1 MAKSSGEKKAFKAGI
16 VKGMSLVDEG
26 LPGWF
31 GTFADMMTLLFA
43 FFVLLAAISTM
54 DPVKL
59 QEMANSEGKSLGSKI
74 KKDGAA
80 EEEGEF
86 EPIEN
91 LAQMKKEMKEAIEE
105 MKKENPAGDPPID
118 IQTNSKGL
126 VVNIKGDF
134 AFPSG
139 KADMKGELKKLL
151 DEEIIPRINASPFQV
166 EVAGHSDSD
175 AMPKKWQKFYKSNW
189 ELSAAR
195 GATCVRYM
203 IEKGVPAPRLL
214 AAGYGDWY
222 PRGIDSIKS
231 INPMYN
237 PLTLTWGDKGQ
248 PTDAKGNPLP
258 TVLSLNK
265 TKKQKSGN
273 RRIQITFINPPHHG
287 KGRSGTDYQEAEN

>member
-1 MAKSSGEKKAFKAGI
+1 MGMTAAEKKAFGKGFQAGADS
-16 VKGMSLVDEG
+16 VEEG

-74 KKDGAA
+74 KASGKA
-80 EEEGEF
+80 EEEGEY
-86 EPIEN
+86 EPIKN
-91 LAQMKKEMKEAIEE
+91 LAAMKQEMEEAIEE
-105 MKKENPAGDPPID
+105 MKKENPSGDPPID
-118 IQTNSKGL
+118 IQTSSKGL
-126 VVNIKGDF
+126 IVNIKGDF

-139 KADMKGELKKLL
+139 KTDMKPELGELL
-151 DEEIIPRINASPFQV
+151 DTEIIPRIQASPFQV

-195 GATCVRYM
+195 GASVVRYM
-203 IEKGVPAPRLL
+203 IEQGVPAPRML

-222 PRGIDSIKS
+222 PKGIDSIKS
-231 INPMYN
+231 VNPMYN
-237 PLTLTWGDKGQ
+237 PLTLTWGDGPPQ
-248 PTDAKGNPLP
+248 LDSKGNPLV
-258 TVLSLNK
+258 TVLSLNR
-265 TKKQKSGN
+265 TKKQKSSN
-273 RRIQITFINPPHHG
+273 RRIQITFISPPHH
-287 KGRSGTDYQEAEN
+287 KKLTEEK

>member
-1 MAKSSGEKKAFKAGI
+1 MGMTAGEKKAFN
-16 VKGMSLVDEG
+16 KGFQTGVDSVEEG

-59 QEMANSEGKSLGSKI
+59 QEMANSQGKSLGSKI
-74 KKDGAA
+74 KAAGKA

-91 LAQMKKEMKEAIEE
+91 LAQMKEAIEETIEE
-105 MKKENPAGDPPID
+105 MKKENPKGEPPID
-118 IQTNSKGL
+118 IETSAKGL
-126 VVNIKGDF
+126 IVNIKGDF

-139 KADMKGELKKLL
+139 KADMKPELQKLL
-151 DEEIIPRINASPFQV
+151 VDEIIPKIQLSVFQV

-175 AMPKKWQKFYKSNW
+175 PMPKKWQKFYKSNW

-195 GATCVRYM
+195 GAACVRYM
-203 IEKGVPAPRLL
+203 IDKGVPAPRLL

-222 PRGIDSIKS
+222 PRGIDSIKK

-237 PLTLTWGDKGQ
+237 PLTLTWDEAIIRKDKDGRE
-248 PTDAKGNPLP
+248 TTMP
-258 TVLSLNK
+258 TVLSLNA
-265 TKKQKSGN
+265 TRKQKASN
-273 RRIQITFINPPHHG
+273 RRIQITFLKPPHH
-287 KGRSGTDYQEAEN
+287 KSSGYMESES

>member
-1 MAKSSGEKKAFKAGI
+1 MGMTAAEKKAFGKGFQAGADS
-16 VKGMSLVDEG
+16 VEEG

-74 KKDGAA
+74 KASGKA

-86 EPIEN
+86 EPIKN
-91 LAQMKKEMKEAIEE
+91 LAAMKKEMEEAIEE
-105 MKKENPAGDPPID
+105 MKKENPSGDPPID
-118 IQTNSKGL
+118 IQTSSKGL
-126 VVNIKGDF
+126 IVNIKGDF

-139 KADMKGELKKLL
+139 KTDMKPELGELL
-151 DEEIIPRINASPFQV
+151 DAEIIPRIQASPFQV

-195 GATCVRYM
+195 GASVVRYM
-203 IEKGVPAPRLL
+203 IEQGVPAPRML

-222 PRGIDSIKS
+222 PKGIDSIKS
-231 INPMYN
+231 VNPMYN
-237 PLTLTWGDKGQ
+237 PLTLTWGDGPPQ
-248 PTDAKGNPLP
+248 LDSKGNPLV

-265 TKKQKSGN
+265 TKKQKSSN
-273 RRIQITFINPPHHG
+273 RRIQITFISPPHH
-287 KGRSGTDYQEAEN
+287 KKLTEEK

>member
-1 MAKSSGEKKAFKAGI
+1 MTAGEKKAFN
-16 VKGMSLVDEG
+16 KGFQTGVDSVEEG

-59 QEMANSEGKSLGSKI
+59 QEMANSQGKSLGSKI
-74 KKDGAA
+74 KAAGKA

-91 LAQMKKEMKEAIEE
+91 LAQMKEAIEETIEE
-105 MKKENPAGDPPID
+105 MKKENPKGEPPID
-118 IQTNSKGL
+118 IETSAKGL
-126 VVNIKGDF
+126 IVNIKGDF

-139 KADMKGELKKLL
+139 KADMKPELQKLL
-151 DEEIIPRINASPFQV
+151 VDEIIPKIQLSVFQV

-175 AMPKKWQKFYKSNW
+175 PMPKKWQKFYKSNW

-195 GATCVRYM
+195 GAACVRYM
-203 IEKGVPAPRLL
+203 IDKGVPAPRLL

-222 PRGIDSIKS
+222 PRGIDSIKK

-237 PLTLTWGDKGQ
+237 PLTLTWDEAIIRKDKDGRE
-248 PTDAKGNPLP
+248 TTMP
-258 TVLSLNK
+258 TVLSLNA
-265 TKKQKSGN
+265 TRKQKASN
-273 RRIQITFINPPHHG
+273 RRIQITFLKPPHH
-287 KGRSGTDYQEAEN
+287 KSSGYMESES

>member
-1 MAKSSGEKKAFKAGI
+1 MGMTPGEKKAFNKGFEAGADS
-16 VKGMSLVDEG
+16 VEEG

-91 LAQMKKEMKEAIEE
+91 LAAMKKEMKEAIEE
-105 MKKENPAGDPPID
+105 MKKENPSGDPPID
-118 IQTNSKGL
+118 IQTSSKGL
-126 VVNIKGDF
+126 IVNIKGDF
-134 AFPSG
+134 AFPAG
-139 KADMKGELKKLL
+139 KADMKPELGELL
-151 DEEIIPRINASPFQV
+151 DKEIIPRIQASPFQI

-195 GATCVRYM
+195 GATVVRYM
-203 IEKGVPAPRLL
+203 IEKGVTAPRML
-214 AAGYGDWY
+214 AAGYGDWF
-222 PRGIDSIKS
+222 PKGIDSIKS
-231 INPMYN
+231 VNPMYN
-237 PLTLTWGDKGQ
+237 PLTLTWGENGQ
-248 PTDAKGNPLP
+248 PQDAKGNPLP

-265 TKKQKSGN
+265 TAKQKSSN

-287 KGRSGTDYQEAEN
+287 KGRSGTSYEEE

>member
-1 MAKSSGEKKAFKAGI
+1 MTAGEKNAYKKGFAAGEDS
-16 VKGMSLVDEG
+16 VEEG

-59 QEMANSEGKSLGSKI
+59 QEMANSKGKSLGSKI
-74 KKDGAA
+74 KAVGA
-80 EEEGEF
+80 ELEGEF

-91 LAQMKKEMKEAIEE
+91 LAEMKKEMQEAIDE

-118 IQTNSKGL
+118 IQTSSKGL
-126 VVNIKGDF
+126 IVNIKGDF

-139 KADMKGELKKLL
+139 KADMKPELGDLL
-151 DEEIIPRINASPFQV
+151 DTEIIPRILASPFQV

-175 AMPKKWQKFYKSNW
+175 PMPVKWQKFYKSNW

-195 GATCVRYM
+195 GATVVRYM
-203 IEKGVPAPRLL
+203 IEKSVPAPRLL

-231 INPMYN
+231 ENPLYN
-237 PLTLTWGDKGQ
+237 PLTLTWGSEE
-248 PTDAKGNPLP
+248 PTLDNEGNVVP
-258 TVLSLNK
+258 TVLSMNLSP
-265 TKKQKSGN
+265 KQKSAN

-287 KGRSGTDYQEAEN
+287 KGRSGTSYEDD

>member
-1 MAKSSGEKKAFKAGI
+1 MGMTPGEKKAYNKGFDAGADS
-16 VKGMSLVDEG
+16 VEEG

-91 LAQMKKEMKEAIEE
+91 LAAMKKEMKEAIEE
-105 MKKENPAGDPPID
+105 MKKENPSGDPPID
-118 IQTNSKGL
+118 IQTSSKGL
-126 VVNIKGDF
+126 IVNIKGDF
-134 AFPSG
+134 AFPAG
-139 KADMKGELKKLL
+139 KADMKPELGDLL
-151 DEEIIPRINASPFQV
+151 DKELIPRIQASPFQI

-195 GATCVRYM
+195 GATVVRYM
-203 IEKGVPAPRLL
+203 IEKGVTAPRLL
-214 AAGYGDWY
+214 AAGYGDWF
-222 PRGIDSIKS
+222 PKGIDSIKS

-237 PLTLTWGDKGQ
+237 PLTLTWGDGEK

-265 TKKQKSGN
+265 TKKQKAAN

-287 KGRSGTDYQEAEN
+287 KGRSGTSYEEE

>member
-1 MAKSSGEKKAFKAGI
+1 MTPAEKKAFSKGFQAGEES
-16 VKGMSLVDEG
+16 VEEG

-74 KKDGAA
+74 EASGKA

-86 EPIEN
+86 EPIKN
-91 LAQMKKEMKEAIEE
+91 LAAMKDAMEETIEE
-105 MKKENPAGDPPID
+105 MKKENPKGDPPID
-118 IQTNSKGL
+118 IETSSKGL
-126 VVNIKGDF
+126 IINIKGDF

-139 KADMKGELKKLL
+139 KADMKPELKTLL
-151 DEEIIPRINASPFQV
+151 NEEIIPKIQLSVFQV

-175 AMPKKWQKFYKSNW
+175 AMPKKWQKYYKSNW

-195 GATCVRYM
+195 GAAVVRYM
-203 IEKGVPAPRLL
+203 IDEGIPAPRLL

-222 PRGIDSIKS
+222 PKGIDSIKAE
-231 INPMYN
+231 NPMYN
-237 PLTLTWGDKGQ
+237 PLSLTWD
-248 PTDAKGNPLP
+248 D
-258 TVLSLNK
+258 VLKMNLTS
-265 TKKQKSGN
+265 KQKSNN
-273 RRIQITFINPPHHG
+273 RRIQITFIKPSHHDASNYM
-287 KGRSGTDYQEAEN
+287 KSES

>member
-1 MAKSSGEKKAFKAGI
+1 MGMTPGEKKCYNKGFEAGANS
-16 VKGMSLVDEG
+16 VEEG

-91 LAQMKKEMKEAIEE
+91 LADMKKEMKEAIEE

-118 IQTNSKGL
+118 IQTSSKGL
-126 VVNIKGDF
+126 IVNIKGDF

-139 KADMKGELKKLL
+139 KADMKPELGDLL
-151 DEEIIPRINASPFQV
+151 DKEIIPRIKASPFQV

-175 AMPKKWQKFYKSNW
+175 AMPVKWQKFYKSNW

-195 GATCVRYM
+195 GATVVRYM

-214 AAGYGDWY
+214 AAGYGDWF
-222 PRGIDSIKS
+222 PKGIDSIKT

-237 PLTLTWGDKGQ
+237 PLTLTWGENGQ
-248 PTDAKGNPLP
+248 PKDAKGNLLP

-265 TKKQKSGN
+265 TSKQKAAN

-287 KGRSGTDYQEAEN
+287 KGRSATSYEDE

>member
-1 MAKSSGEKKAFKAGI
+1 MTPGEKKAFNKGFEAGADS
-16 VKGMSLVDEG
+16 VEEG

-91 LAQMKKEMKEAIEE
+91 LAAMKKEMKEAIEE
-105 MKKENPAGDPPID
+105 MKKENPSGDPPID
-118 IQTNSKGL
+118 IQTSSKGL
-126 VVNIKGDF
+126 IVNIKGDF
-134 AFPSG
+134 AFPAG
-139 KADMKGELKKLL
+139 KADMKPELGDLL
-151 DEEIIPRINASPFQV
+151 DKEIIPRIQASPFQI

-195 GATCVRYM
+195 GATVVRYM
-203 IEKGVPAPRLL
+203 IEKGVTAPRML
-214 AAGYGDWY
+214 AAGYGDWF
-222 PRGIDSIKS
+222 PKGIDSIKS
-231 INPMYN
+231 VNPMYN
-237 PLTLTWGDKGQ
+237 PLTLTWGENGQ
-248 PTDAKGNPLP
+248 PQDAKGNPLP

-265 TKKQKSGN
+265 TAKQKSSN

-287 KGRSGTDYQEAEN
+287 KGRSGTSYEEE

>member
-1 MAKSSGEKKAFKAGI
+1 MGMTPGEKKCYNKGFEAGANS
-16 VKGMSLVDEG
+16 VEEG

-91 LAQMKKEMKEAIEE
+91 LADMKKEMKEAIEE
-105 MKKENPAGDPPID
+105 MKKENPSGDPPLD
-118 IQTNSKGL
+118 IQTSSKGL
-126 VVNIKGDF
+126 IVNIKGDF

-139 KADMKGELKKLL
+139 KADMKPELGDLL
-151 DEEIIPRINASPFQV
+151 DQEIIPRIQASPFQV

-175 AMPKKWQKFYKSNW
+175 AMPVKWQKFYKSNW

-195 GATCVRYM
+195 GATVVRYM

-214 AAGYGDWY
+214 AAGYGDWF
-222 PRGIDSIKS
+222 PKGIDSIKS

-237 PLTLTWGDKGQ
+237 PLTLTWGENGQ
-248 PTDAKGNPLP
+248 PEDAKGNPLP

-265 TKKQKSGN
+265 TAKQKAAN

-287 KGRSGTDYQEAEN
+287 KGRSGTSYEDE

>member
-1 MAKSSGEKKAFKAGI
+1 MTPGEKKAYG
-16 VKGMSLVDEG
+16 KGFEEGVNSVEEG

-59 QEMANSEGKSLGSKI
+59 QEMANSQGKSLGSKI
-74 KKDGAA
+74 KAEGKA

-91 LAQMKKEMKEAIEE
+91 LAQMKKELQEAIEE

-118 IQTNSKGL
+118 IQTSSKGL
-126 VVNIKGDF
+126 IVNIKGDF

-139 KADMKGELKKLL
+139 KADMKTELKGLM
-151 DEEIIPRINASPFQV
+151 DEEIIPRILASPFQV
-166 EVAGHSDSD
+166 EVAGHSDAD
-175 AMPKKWQKFYKSNW
+175 PMPAKWKKFYASNW

-203 IEKGVPAPRLL
+203 IEQGVPAPRLL

-222 PRGIDSIKS
+222 PKGLDSIKKV
-231 INPMYN
+231 NPMYN
-237 PLTLTWGDKGQ
+237 PLTLTWEEPVIRTDKDGREF
-248 PTDAKGNPLP
+248 NMP
-258 TVLSLNK
+258 TVMSLNAN
-265 TKKQKSGN
+265 KKQKALN
-273 RRIQITFINPPHHG
+273 RRIQVTFINPPHHG
-287 KGRSGTDYQEAEN
+287 KGRSGTSYDE